1 MNLIQT
7 IKTNRLKI
15 FIICRINSKRL
26 PQKIKKT
33 ILNLSLLEILILRLG
48 KKFGNQNIIICTSGK
63 KNNFYTN
70 IVKKY
75 NVKIFYGDEKNI
87 FKRLL
92 DASKKFKVKNFVR
105 VTGDN
110 PLTDTDI
117 LAKMI
122 LVFIKKKLDYVY
134 TNGLF
139 PGLRSEVFSIKSL
152 KKCYEIAEDPTSSEY
167 LTYFFLRKSLFNIF
181 CYKKKVIKKENF
193 LSITIDTKQ
202 DFENLKKLIKFKKD
216 IFISRLEIINRLKHS
231 KKNIIKKLIPLK
243 TKFYNVRLKTDLENM
258 KFIKLKDF
266 SL

>member
-1 MNLIQT
+1 MNLIK
-7 IKTNRLKI
+7 ILEKKKLKI

-26 PQKIKKT
+26 PGKITKK
-33 ILNLSLLEILILRLG
+33 ILNLSLLEILIIRLA

-63 KNNFYTN
+63 KNDFFSK

-75 NVKIFYGDEKNI
+75 NIKIFYGDEKNI
-87 FKRLL
+87 FKRIS
-92 DASKKFKVKNFVR
+92 DASKKFKVNSFVR

-110 PLTDTDI
+110 PLTDPDT

-122 LVFIKKKLDYVY
+122 LIFIKKQLDYIY

-139 PGLRSEVFSIKSL
+139 PGLKTEVFSTKALNRCHSIS
-152 KKCYEIAEDPTSSEY
+152 EDPSSSEY

-181 CYKKKVIKKENF
+181 CYKKKILKKEKN

-202 DFENLKKLIKFKKD
+202 DFEDLKNLIKTKKD
-216 IFISRLEIINRLKHS
+216 IFLTRLAIIKRLKRT
-231 KKNIIKKLIPLK
+231 KKKMIKKVIPLK
-243 TKFYNVRLKTDLENM
+243 TKFYNVRLKTDPKNL

-266 SL
+266 NL

>member
-1 MNLIQT
+1 MNLIK
-7 IKTNRLKI
+7 IIEKKKLKI

-26 PQKIKKT
+26 PRKITKK
-33 ILNLSLLEILILRLG
+33 ILNLSLLEILITRLS
-48 KKFGNQNIIICTSGK
+48 KKFGNQNIVICTSGK
-63 KNNFYTN
+63 KNDFYKK
-70 IVKKY
+70 IIKKY

-117 LAKMI
+117 LTKMI
-122 LVFIKKKLDYVY
+122 LIFIKKKLDYIY

-139 PGLRSEVFSIKSL
+139 PGLRSEVFSVKSL
-152 KKCYEIAEDPTSSEY
+152 KKCYAISEDPSSSEY

-181 CYKKKVIKKENF
+181 CYKKKVLKKEKY

-202 DFENLKKLIKFKKD
+202 DFENIKKLIKIKKD
-216 IFISRLEIINRLKHS
+216 IFIPRLEIIKRLRYS
-231 KKNIIKKLIPLK
+231 KKNIIKKIIPLK
-243 TKFYNVRLKTDLENM
+243 QIQK
-258 KFIKLKDF
+258 I
-266 SL
+266 